1 MKTLGFIAIPV
12 AVIIGIGLMSNN
24 ESIPSEDNFV
34 VENHKD
40 DKQEVSVLL
49 TPDQLWEQQ
58 HTPLLQS
65 VEPTLSVIPNA
76 ISTPELEEVLPDKPL
91 SLEEQSYMNTFIE
104 GKESS
109 SVTLDTLD
117 ESQEPQLY
125 YVDDPELDPLPE
137 GLSLQEAQSLA
148 DQKNNTS
155 PSFSGQIPSEYPE
168 EMEDNSEALS
178 NIEEM
183 HSDNDV
189 NIAKSTSFMQHGNEL
204 EPIATDFDSYI
215 DPLSNE
221 SRENETQAESLNNA
235 NVIPLESPIIDDAK
249 LNNELPEN

>member
-1 MKTLGFIAIPV
+1 MKLTYILSTAVVIGAGFIV
-12 AVIIGIGLMSNN
+12 ANTFLPN
-24 ESIPSEDNFV
+24 EDNFV
-34 VENHKD
+34 VENRKD
-40 DKQEVSVLL
+40 DKQEISVLL

-58 HTPLLQS
+58 NTSRSQPI
-65 VEPTLSVIPNA
+65 EPTLSVIPNA

-148 DQKNNTS
+148 DQKNNTP
-155 PSFSGQIPSEYPE
+155 PSFPGQIPSEYPE

-178 NIEEM
+178 NIEEV

-189 NIAKSTSFMQHGNEL
+189 NIVKSTSFMQHGNEL
-204 EPIATDFDSYI
+204 ESIATDFDSYI
-215 DPLSNE
+215 DPLSND
-221 SRENETQAESLNNA
+221 SLENKTQAESLNNA
-235 NVIPLESPIIDDAK
+235 NVIPLESPIIDDSK